1 MTTVNAPTASPAAAR
16 AVLDPQSYA
25 DWDPLLDLFD
35 ELRSASPLTW
45 VESPTGDHDPFW
57 LVTGYDAAMQIS
69 KDNQTYLNAP
79 RATVFTNK
87 TGEAFA
93 RQITA
98 QQGEESPN
106 LVSSLVVLDAPKHP
120 KLRRLTQD
128 WFMPKNLRTIEAAI
142 RELAVRTVDRLVA
155 AGPETDFVKLLARV
169 ANPVAVFVQ
178 TDGGV

>member
-1 MTTVNAPTASPAAAR
+1 MTTMYAPTASPADAI

-35 ELRSASPLTW
+35 KLRAQSPLTRI
-45 VESPTGDHDPFW
+45 ESPGGEFDPFW
-57 LVTGYDAAMQIS
+57 LVTGYDAVMQIS
-69 KDNQTYLNAP
+69 KDNAGFLNAP

-87 TGEAFA
+87 VGEAFA

-120 KLRRLTQD
+120 KLRRLTQE
-128 WFMPKNLRTIEAAI
+128 WFMPKNLRNIEAAI
-142 RELAVRTVDRLVA
+142 RELAARTVDKLIA
-155 AGPETDFVKLLARV
+155 AGEGGPGEYKIVDFVKLVSAPYPL
-169 ANPVAVFVQ
+169 
-178 TDGGV
+178 TW